1 MQAGIPGPVNAGA
14 PAQRSDI
21 RLAVI
26 CPMANEGAD
35 AVRFVQE
42 ALRRTDGFRN
52 ATFFAVLDRAN
63 KDDSLELLREYA
75 LSEPQLHVVWA
86 PENRC
91 VVDAYMRGYREAL
104 AVGADWVL
112 EIDAGFSHQPEDI
125 PKFFEAMETGR
136 YDCVFGSRFMAGS
149 RLSDRSWKRYIVSRG
164 GTLLTNLLL
173 GTRQTDMTSGFQLF
187 SSGALQMVLQR
198 GIHSRAHFFQTEI
211 KVYCRDLRIC
221 EMPIH
226 YRAPSPR
233 LGGSAVREAFRE
245 LKRLWVEQRAG
256 SASSHHAVPRETV
269 GPSE

>member
-1 MQAGIPGPVNAGA
+1 
-14 PAQRSDI
+14 
-21 RLAVI
+21 
-26 CPMANEGAD
+26 MANEGAD

-42 ALRRTDGFRN
+42 ALRQCDGFGD
-52 ATFFAVLDRAN
+52 AAFFAVLDRAN
-63 KDDSLELLREYA
+63 KDDSLERLGEYA
-75 LSEPQLHVVWA
+75 LSERRLRVVWA

-91 VVDAYMRGYREAL
+91 VVDAYIRGYREAL
-104 AVGADWVL
+104 AAGADWIL
-112 EIDAGFSHQPEDI
+112 EIDAGFSHQPEDM

-149 RLSDRSWKRYIVSRG
+149 RLSDRSWKRYMVSRG

-187 SSGALQMVLQR
+187 SRGALEMVLHR

-211 KVYCRDLRIC
+211 KVHCRSLRIR

-233 LGGSAVREAFRE
+233 LGGSAVSEAFRE
-245 LKRLWVEQRAG
+245 LRRLRREQRSGIAAPQYEVARDTAAPAEKLQKV
-256 SASSHHAVPRETV
+256 S
-269 GPSE
+269 